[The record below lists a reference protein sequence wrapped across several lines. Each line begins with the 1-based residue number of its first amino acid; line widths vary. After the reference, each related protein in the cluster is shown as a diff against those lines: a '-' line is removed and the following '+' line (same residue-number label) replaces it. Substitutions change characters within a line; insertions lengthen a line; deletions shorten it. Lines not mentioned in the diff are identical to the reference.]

1 MYNNHSAAP
10 APAAGPAARLLAH
23 RLAIPTL
30 PLLLALLLLA
40 APLALYALVFS
51 VRTIWDRT
59 IPLEI
64 FASAHSARL
73 PRAARGD
80 RGGRARAD
88 CQSPKPGPADGGVAE
103 GMEDVEGE
111 EGREEEGEETLVGL
125 LRRKVPSLFG
135 PGAGFTGVPWLPKY
149 ALPTH
154 SSSPPSVARDSRT
167 R

>member
-1 MYNNHSAAP
+1 MYNHSADRV
-10 APAAGPAARLLAH
+10 AAAAASGPAARLLAH
-23 RLAIPTL
+23 RLAVPTL
-30 PLLLALLLLA
+30 PLLLALFLLA

-73 PRAARGD
+73 PRAPRGV
-80 RGGRARAD
+80 RGGPTGAEHQTPR
-88 CQSPKPGPADGGVAE
+88 SGPTDG
-103 GMEDVEGE
+103 EGE
-111 EGREEEGEETLVGL
+111 RAEAERDADDAGEEEETLVEL

-149 ALPTH
+149 APPT
-154 SSSPPSVARDSRT
+154 SPPRR
-167 R
+167 RM